1 MALFGFVGFDIGH
14 SDFLGSFAWGVTV
27 SLNSFSVVFSLDP
40 FPLSGVAC
48 LEIRVGAVC
57 RSRTVG
63 FQLRFGSSGDSSL
76 WVGSVCCCFF
86 FLSWVV
92 CVGCDGV
99 LGFFLHCIS
108 FGSFAFVWCATS

>member
-14 SDFLGSFAWGVTV
+14 SDFLGSFVWGVTV

-48 LEIRVGAVC
+48 LEMCVGVVC

-63 FQLRFGSSGDSSL
+63 FQLRFGSSGDSSP

-86 FLSWVV
+86 FF
-92 CVGCDGV
+92 
-99 LGFFLHCIS
+99 LGL
-108 FGSFAFVWCATS
+108 FVWGATVSSDSFSVVFSSGHLRLCGV

>member
-1 MALFGFVGFDIGH
+1 MQVALFGFVGFDIGH

-86 FLSWVV
+86 FFLGLFAWGATVSSDSFSLVFSL
-92 CVGCDGV
+92 CHLRLCGV
-99 LGFFLHCIS
+99 
-108 FGSFAFVWCATS
+108 